1 LQFSS
6 FFAEIWPNEV
16 VNFKKKLFVKIGS
29 NLDQKWQN
37 SKIVCKFE
45 NFEKNLKFWPYKD
58 LNSIE
63 IDCCTS
69 KKSWL
74 VKPPNFIKSH
84 FFWCKKKIEKKNSKK
99 WPNFLKISDFGWK
112 KLFVGSNFNPIYFC
126 EFVCEFNS
134 EYIKML
140 GMYTIIGYQNLFFDT
155 CLFSTKKMKDY
166 FFNFCSK
173 FLSTR
178 GQNWTKLV

>member
-1 LQFSS
+1 MFYKLDFHAYTLKMLGFVCSFWFSKTFLYFRHFLPKFDQMKLPTS
-6 FFAEIWPNEV
+6 Q
-16 VNFKKKLFVKIGS
+16 KKLFVKIGS

-45 NFEKNLKFWPYKD
+45 NFEKNLKFWPYKN

-84 FFWCKKKIEKKNSKK
+84 FFLVQKKKSKKRTVKSDQIFWKFQILVKKNYL
-99 WPNFLKISDFGWK
+99 WDQISISFI
-112 KLFVGSNFNPIYFC
+112 SATSYA
-126 EFVCEFNS
+126 
-134 EYIKML
+134 
-140 GMYTIIGYQNLFFDT
+140 NLI
-155 CLFSTKKMKDY
+155 L
-166 FFNFCSK
+166 NI
-173 FLSTR
+173 
-178 GQNWTKLV
+178 

>member
-1 LQFSS
+1 MFYKLDFYAYTIKMLGFVWSFWFLKTFAIFVIFCWNLTKWSYQLQ
-6 FFAEIWPNEV
+6 
-16 VNFKKKLFVKIGS
+16 KKLFVKIGS

-63 IDCCTS
+63 IECCTS

-84 FFWCKKKIEKKNSKK
+84 FFLVQKKKIEKKNTKK

-112 KLFVGSNFNPIYFC
+112 KLFVGSNFNLIYVC

-134 EYIKML
+134 EYVKML
-140 GMYTIIGYQNLFFDT
+140 GIYTIIGY
-155 CLFSTKKMKDY
+155 
-166 FFNFCSK
+166 
-173 FLSTR
+173 
-178 GQNWTKLV
+178 